1 MIYTIEE
8 KKHIISE
15 LILMAHA
22 DKHLKKEEIAF
33 ITSVG
38 KRMQL
43 SDEEITY
50 MVDHP
55 EELTTIVPKDYTKR
69 IVHFHRMMLMMH
81 IDGHVDDQELQLL
94 HDVALQYGFRKTT
107 VDALLQSM
115 IKYPYGEI
123 PPSELM
129 KIHMRSVN

>member
-1 MIYTIEE
+1 
-8 KKHIISE
+8 
-15 LILMAHA
+15 
-22 DKHLKKEEIAF
+22 
-33 ITSVG
+33 
-38 KRMQL
+38 L
-43 SDEEITY
+43 SDEEIAY

-55 EELTTIVPKDYTKR
+55 EELTTVVPKEYTKR

-81 IDGHVDDQELQLL
+81 IDGHVDEQELQLL

-115 IKYPYGEI
+115 ITYPYGEI

-129 KIHMRSVN
+129 QIHRRSSN

>member
-1 MIYTIEE
+1 MVYTTEE

-22 DKHLKKEEIAF
+22 DQHLKKAEIAF
-33 ITSVG
+33 IKSVG
-38 KRMQL
+38 KRMEL
-43 SDEEITY
+43 DDDDIIY
-50 MVDHP
+50 MIQHP
-55 EELTTIVPKDYTKR
+55 EELTTLVPKDYTKR

-94 HDVALQYGFRKTT
+94 HDVALQYGFRKGT

-115 IKYPYGEI
+115 TRYPHGEI
-123 PPSELM
+123 PASELM
-129 KIHMRSVN
+129 EIHIRNSN

>member
-1 MIYTIEE
+1 MVYTIEE

-22 DKHLKKEEIAF
+22 DQHLKKEEIAF

-38 KRMQL
+38 KRMEL
-43 SDEEITY
+43 SNEDIEY
-50 MVDHP
+50 MILHP
-55 EELTTIVPKDYTKR
+55 EELTTTIPKDYTKR

-94 HDVALQYGFRKTT
+94 HDVALQYGFRKST

-115 IKYPYGEI
+115 IRYPHGEI

-129 KIHMRSVN
+129 EIHLRSSN

>member
-1 MIYTIEE
+1 MVYTVEE

-22 DKHLKKEEIAF
+22 DQHLKKEEIAF
-33 ITSVG
+33 IKSVG
-38 KRMQL
+38 NRMGL
-43 SDEEITY
+43 VDEDIVY
-50 MVDHP
+50 MMEHP
-55 EELTTIVPKDYTKR
+55 EELTTVVPKDYTKR

-94 HDVALQYGFRKTT
+94 HDVALRYGFRRST

-115 IKYPYGEI
+115 VRYPHGEI
-123 PPSELM
+123 PASELM
-129 KIHMRSVN
+129 EIHIRNSN

>member
-1 MIYTIEE
+1 MIYTVEE

-33 ITSVG
+33 IKSVG

-115 IKYPYGEI
+115 IKYPYGQI

>member
-94 HDVALQYGFRKTT
+94 NDVALQYGFRKTT